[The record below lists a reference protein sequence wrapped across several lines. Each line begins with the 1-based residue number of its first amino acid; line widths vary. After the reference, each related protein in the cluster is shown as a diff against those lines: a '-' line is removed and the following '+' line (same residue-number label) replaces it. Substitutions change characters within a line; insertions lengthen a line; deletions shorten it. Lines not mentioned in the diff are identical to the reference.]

1 MSTAGKVLVVLSVL
15 MMAVWVV
22 LISAVAQLN
31 MTATENIKNLK
42 ADVAKLKV
50 DVAQTQRDAEDRRSQ
65 VIAEQVA
72 KERSLFGLRARLSD
86 AERQLSTARE
96 SLSRVQFQ
104 LANYLKTATSAKEDQ
119 TLRIQEKADLEKAK
133 ADEEALVKRLQGENS
148 ELLDSLLALR
158 AGFQETLKKN
168 TAEVQRALK
177 GNTRPAARPASYV
190 R

>member
-42 ADVAKLKV
+42 ADIAKLKV
-50 DVAQTQRDAEDRRSQ
+50 DVAQTQHDAEDRRSQ

-72 KERSLFGLRARLSD
+72 KERTLFGQRARLSD
-86 AERQLSTARE
+86 AGTTALHGPREPLASPVPTGQLPQDTA
-96 SLSRVQFQ
+96 
-104 LANYLKTATSAKEDQ
+104 SAREDQ
-119 TLRIQEKADLEKAK
+119 TLRNQEKATS
-133 ADEEALVKRLQGENS
+133 KRRRLTKRRWSNGS
-148 ELLDSLLALR
+148 R
-158 AGFQETLKKN
+158 ARTPSCSTRSSPSVPASRRPSRRT
-168 TAEVQRALK
+168 TAEVNRVLK
-177 GNTRPAARPASYV
+177 GNPKPAARPASFI